1 MKKKT
6 ILVAAIAV
14 MLVAALVVGG
24 TLAYFTDKTE
34 AKQNTFTVGN
44 VKIDL
49 TETAW
54 NANESHTLVPGKFYD
69 KNPTITVKKGSQD
82 AYVFLEINMN
92 KYASLIN
99 LIGVDAYKNHIGGL
113 GDPNG
118 PYPTYPT
125 YPGFQMFVKM
135 LIENNDLRATVLGRW
150 FEGINHADWEVMN
163 LAELKQAVS
172 GTETQT
178 NAKVLPI
185 ILGYKGG
192 AKAGVVSAGTEI
204 KFMEAF
210 GMPKTVTASMFDG
223 EDAYYVGEDENYHSA
238 SNFNTNT
245 TNAAGNPVPFWMS
258 FTAYAIQAD
267 QIADLNAAY
276 AALFTN

>member
-69 KNPTITVKKGSQD
+69 KNPTITVKEGSQD
-82 AYVFLEINMN
+82 AYVFLKLDLN
-92 KYASLIN
+92 KYVSLIN
-99 LIGVDAYKNHIGGL
+99 LMGVDAYKNNIGGL

-118 PYPTYPT
+118 PYPTYLT
-125 YPGFQMFVKM
+125 YPGFRTFVNM

-150 FEGINHADWEVMN
+150 FNGINHADWEVMN
-163 LAELKQAVS
+163 LAELQKAVS

-192 AKAGVVSAGTEI
+192 EKAGVVSAGTAI

-223 EDAYYVGEDENYHSA
+223 EDAYKIDGVPK
-238 SNFNTNT
+238 SNFNTNSSDFKMT
-245 TNAAGNPVPFWMS
+245 
-258 FTAYAIQAD
+258 FTAYAIQASEINGLD
-267 QIADLNAAY
+267 AAY
-276 AALFTN
+276 EALGNIAE

>member
-24 TLAYFTDKTE
+24 TLAYFTDKSGPKE
-34 AKQNTFTVGN
+34 NTFTVGN

-69 KNPTITVKKGSQD
+69 KNPTITVKEGSQD
-82 AYVFLEINMN
+82 AYVFLKLDLN
-92 KYASLIN
+92 KYVSLIN
-99 LIGVDAYKNHIGGL
+99 LMGVDAYKNHIGNLEG
-113 GDPNG
+113 
-118 PYPTYPT
+118 T
-125 YPGFQMFVKM
+125 YPGFQTFVKM

-150 FEGINHADWEVMN
+150 FKDINHADWEVMN
-163 LAELKQAVS
+163 LAELQKAVS

-192 AKAGVVSAGTEI
+192 EKAGVVSAGTAI
-204 KFMEAF
+204 KFMTAF

-223 EDAYYVGEDENYHSA
+223 EDAYYVDGVSK

-245 TNAAGNPVPFWMS
+245 TNAAGNPVPFKMI

-267 QIADLNAAY
+267 QINGLSAAY
-276 AALFTN
+276 DTLFK

>member
-24 TLAYFTDKTE
+24 TLAYFTDTKS
-34 AKQNTFTVGN
+34 ADNTFTVGN

-69 KNPTITVKKGSQD
+69 KNPTITVKKDSQD

-118 PYPTYPT
+118 PYPT

-178 NAKVLPI
+178 NPKELPI

-192 AKAGVVSAGTEI
+192 ENDGVVSAGTKI
-204 KFMEAF
+204 QFMEAF
-210 GMPKTVTASMFDG
+210 GMPSTVTASMFNG
-223 EDAYYVGEDENYHSA
+223 EDAYYVGEDHHSA

-245 TNAAGNPVPFWMS
+245 TNAAGNPVPFKMI

-267 QIADLNAAY
+267 QIANLNAAY
-276 AALFTN
+276 AALFTK

>member
-34 AKQNTFTVGN
+34 AKKNTFTVGN
-44 VKIDL
+44 VAIDL
-49 TETAW
+49 KEPSW
-54 NANESHTLVPGKFYD
+54 KENESHTLLPGARYAKD
-69 KNPTITVKKGSQD
+69 PTITVKEGSQD

-99 LIGVDAYKNHIGGL
+99 LMGVDAYKNNIGGL
-113 GDPNG
+113 EGD
-118 PYPTYPT
+118 
-125 YPGFQMFVKM
+125 YPGFQTFVKT
-135 LIENNDLRATVLGRW
+135 LIENNDLRAEVLGRW

-163 LAELKQAVS
+163 LAELQEAVS

-192 AKAGVVSAGTEI
+192 EKAGVFSAGTAI

-210 GMPKTVTASMFDG
+210 SMPKSVTASMFDG
-223 EDAYYVGEDENYHSA
+223 EDAYYVGEGENRHSA

-267 QIADLNAAY
+267 QIANLNAAY
-276 AALFTN
+276 AALFTK